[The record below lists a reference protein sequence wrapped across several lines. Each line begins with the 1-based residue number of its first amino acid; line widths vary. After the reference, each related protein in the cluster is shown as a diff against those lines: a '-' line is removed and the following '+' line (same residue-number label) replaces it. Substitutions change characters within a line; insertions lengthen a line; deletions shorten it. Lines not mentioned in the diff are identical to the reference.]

1 MAFRGH
7 KFKTSKQ
14 DKKSD
19 LLRFF
24 AAFLAFALVFGSI
37 SAVVIFRHNQ
47 ISLKSIFSK
56 ETTTSDS
63 DETTTEEQ
71 NITPT
76 KLSGKT
82 NFLIF
87 CSADDYSEM
96 YFLHIIEADM
106 DNCILKV
113 RPLNPDGKS
122 ADGKSYVQILKE
134 SGAGRLVSAVAQKE
148 NIEIAKY
155 AGSTAETFALAINY
169 MDGLPYNVNERIE
182 YRTDEYTLILTQG
195 NQTIKGETLIK
206 YFRYCKT
213 LGTEGM
219 RTQGKLVCAMLDSF
233 INSKNVENGSIIY
246 QKLLSKLD
254 SNSDISFFEA
264 AEAMAT
270 VKAYCNSENRQPS
283 TIIISDTS
291 IDS

>member
-1 MAFRGH
+1 MALRGH

-56 ETTTSDS
+56 ETTTSNS
-63 DETTTEEQ
+63 EETTTEEQ
-71 NITPT
+71 SITPT
-76 KLSGKT
+76 ELSGKT

-122 ADGKSYVQILKE
+122 TDGTSYVQILKE
-134 SGAGRLVSAVAQKE
+134 SGAGKLVSTVEQKE
-148 NIEIAKY
+148 GISISKY

-169 MDGLPYNVNERIE
+169 MDGLPYNVTERIE
-182 YRTDEYTLILTQG
+182 YRTDAYTLILTQG

-254 SNSDISFFEA
+254 ANSDISFFEA

-270 VKAYCNSENRQPS
+270 VKAFCNSENRQPS

-291 IDS
+291 IDL

>member
-1 MAFRGH
+1 MALRGH

-24 AAFLAFALVFGSI
+24 IAFLAFAVVFGSL
-37 SAVVIFRHNQ
+37 SAVVILRHNE

-56 ETTTSDS
+56 ETTTSDA
-63 DETTTEEQ
+63 DETTAEDQ
-71 NITPT
+71 DITPT
-76 KLSGKT
+76 ELSGKT

-87 CSADDYSEM
+87 CSADDFSEM

-106 DNCILKV
+106 DNCVLKV

-122 ADGKSYVQILKE
+122 ADGTPYIQILKDG
-134 SGAGRLVSAVAQKE
+134 GAGKLVSAVSQKE
-148 NIEIAKY
+148 AVQIAKY

-169 MDGLPYNVNERIE
+169 MDGLPYNVSERIE
-182 YRTDEYTLILTQG
+182 YRNDEYTLILTQG
-195 NQTIKGETLIK
+195 SQTIKGETLLK

-213 LGTEGM
+213 LGADGM

-233 INSKNVENGSIIY
+233 INSKNVENGTKIY
-246 QKLLSKLD
+246 QKLLSNLN

-264 AEAMAT
+264 AEAMPTIKAFCDSEQRKSST
-270 VKAYCNSENRQPS
+270 V
-283 TIIISDTS
+283 IINDSSIS
-291 IDS
+291 